1 LTHGFDTSFLVAA
14 EVAEHP
20 EHDGAWRRIR
30 ELKAQGSRFAL
41 TAAVLAEFVHIVTD
55 GRRFKI
61 PLTMP
66 QALAEARAWSE
77 ASDVEQVP
85 PDDDAVQWFLA
96 AMARY
101 QLGRKRV
108 LDTMLAA
115 TYRSAGVTS
124 LLTLNAADFAVF
136 GEFACLGSAAAPAP

>member
-1 LTHGFDTSFLVAA
+1 MKRTLVIVAVEAERAA
-14 EVAEHP
+14 LGAACLASPAVRVVVA
-20 EHDGAWRRIR
+20 GIGRTNA
-30 ELKAQGSRFAL
+30 AAA
-41 TAAVLAEFVHIVTD
+41 TAE
-55 GRRFKI
+55 
-61 PLTMP
+61 
-66 QALAEARAWSE
+66 ALAEARAWSE